1 MPLFQIQYDL
11 RRTDECPPGRY
22 GFCVTEHYVTTERE
36 RFDNEAAAVARF
48 EDLRAKRRTPE
59 GEVLTLHLECH
70 KQGLLG
76 GFWKRL
82 RTSEIIVVT
91 DDAA

>member
-11 RRTDECPPGRY
+11 RRTAECPPSRC
-22 GFCVTEHYVTTERE
+22 GFCVPKHYATTEQE
-36 RFDNEAAAVARF
+36 RFDNEADAVARF
-48 EDLRAKRRTPE
+48 EELRAKRRTPE

-91 DDAA
+91 DGAA